1 MGYLASSKMHF
12 YLWNKKV
19 LLRERK
25 RHTACHVAS
34 TRCAALS
41 NPDLVW
47 GGTQS
52 QVLGEGYPI
61 PGQGEG
67 IPCPRS
73 GGDSGYPPHLDL
85 GWGTPPTWTWDGV
98 PPHLDLGW
106 GTPLPGPG
114 MGYSPCLDLR
124 WGTPLPRPEMGYP
137 STQTWDGVPPP
148 TSVDRLKI

>member
-19 LLRERK
+19 LLRECK
-25 RHTACHVAS
+25 RHTACHVAC

-52 QVLGEGYPI
+52 QVLGEGYPV
-61 PGQGEG
+61 PGWG
-67 IPCPRS
+67 
-73 GGDSGYPPHLDL
+73 GGDTLSQVWGGTLGTPHLDL
-85 GWGTPPTWTWDGV
+85 G
-98 PPHLDLGW
+98 L

-114 MGYSPCLDLR
+114 MGY
-124 WGTPLPRPEMGYP
+124 
-137 STQTWDGVPPP
+137 PP
-148 TSVDRLKI
+148 T